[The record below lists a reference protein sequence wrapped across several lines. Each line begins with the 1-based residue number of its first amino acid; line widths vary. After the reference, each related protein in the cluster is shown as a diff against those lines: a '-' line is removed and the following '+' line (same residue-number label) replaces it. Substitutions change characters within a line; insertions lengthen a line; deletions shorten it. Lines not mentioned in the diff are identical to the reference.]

1 MSHCAE
7 KCKRDPFGFINI
19 HSVAKFQKLEG
30 GPFRGIKHFR
40 KKAARCRK
48 NIKGGLF
55 SPVRLCRFP

>member
-40 KKAARCRK
+40 KKSGTVPK
-48 NIKGGLF
+48 KYKGGTL
-55 SPVRLCRFP
+55 